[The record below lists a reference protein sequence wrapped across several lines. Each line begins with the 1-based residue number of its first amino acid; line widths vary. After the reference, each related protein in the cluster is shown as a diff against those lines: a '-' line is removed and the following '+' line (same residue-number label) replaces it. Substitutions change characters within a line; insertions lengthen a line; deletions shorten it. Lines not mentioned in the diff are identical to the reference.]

1 MKRLRDFLDDESGQ
15 SLAEYAIVTSVFLI
29 GCWAVGGFM
38 LPRFVYAWDIYQDSV
53 DFVLSLPIP

>member
-1 MKRLRDFLDDESGQ
+1 MKRWQAFWADESGQ
-15 SLAEYAIVTSVFLI
+15 GLAEYAIVTSVFLI

-38 LPRFVYAWDIYQDSV
+38 LPRFVYAWDVYQDSV

>member
-1 MKRLRDFLDDESGQ
+1 MNRWKAFWRDESGQ
-15 SLAEYAIVTSVFLI
+15 GLAEYAVVTAVFLV

-38 LPRFVYAWDIYQDSV
+38 LPRFVYAWDVYQDSV

>member
-1 MKRLRDFLDDESGQ
+1 MNRWRAFWADESGQ
-15 SLAEYAIVTSVFLI
+15 SLAEYAVVTSVFLI

-38 LPRFVYAWDIYQDSV
+38 LPRFVYAWDVYQDSV

>member
-1 MKRLRDFLDDESGQ
+1 MKRWQEFWADESGQ
-15 SLAEYAIVTSVFLI
+15 GLAEYAIVTSVFLI

-38 LPRFVYAWDIYQDSV
+38 LPRFVYAWDVYQDSV

>member
-1 MKRLRDFLDDESGQ
+1 MNRWHAFWADESGQ
-15 SLAEYAIVTSVFLI
+15 SLAEYAVVTSVFLI

-38 LPRFVYAWDIYQDSV
+38 LPRFVYAWDVYQDSV